1 MTWKPVTGQVVIA
14 RLDGQVREVLVLAWN
29 SISGAVKVA
38 WPPQNPAVVPHRR
51 YSTVRQ
57 TEIAVACYEPLD
69 PVSFRAETKG

>member
-14 RLDGQVREVLVLAWN
+14 RLDGQVREVNVLAWN